1 MCRKFVAFFMGRN
14 RMCLWHAWF
23 VATSLGLG
31 RCSMRT
37 LTQLNHNHSHKHN
50 MPGIQA
56 ANMLRIRCVIMWAIE
71 MISCT
76 LLLYFDLTTDTPHGL
91 ICVMWMWRVRSEQIS
106 QQFVADD
113 SCVLLLDITIL
124 TWRKNAPDIYLIH
137 PAICI
142 CRPLNAKCRLLWRLQ
157 CSALFVI
164 FSSRAVMLQHERNS
178 LRWMATGVWVL
189 TILWACIRYDQS
201 CTQQCSQ
208 HNGRHAQRPL
218 LRTDSH
224 SVSSLPAA
232 ATVTTYNEKKSFDIR
247 WCVGCLSF

>member
-91 ICVMWMWRVRSEQIS
+91 ICVMWMWMWRVRSEQIS

-178 LRWMATGVWVL
+178 LRWMATGVCGTYHFVGL
-189 TILWACIRYDQS
+189 HTLWPELYPAVQPTQWPSRTTPASANRQPLRFEFAGRRY
-201 CTQQCSQ
+201 C
-208 HNGRHAQRPL
+208 HHL
-218 LRTDSH
+218 
-224 SVSSLPAA
+224 
-232 ATVTTYNEKKSFDIR
+232 
-247 WCVGCLSF
+247 